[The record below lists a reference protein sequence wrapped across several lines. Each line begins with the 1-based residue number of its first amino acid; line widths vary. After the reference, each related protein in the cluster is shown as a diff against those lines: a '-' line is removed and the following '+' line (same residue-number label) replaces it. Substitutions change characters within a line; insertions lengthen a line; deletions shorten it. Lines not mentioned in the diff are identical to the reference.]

1 MNQEKGEII
10 LYQPDDNV
18 KLEVRLNEETV
29 WLNRQQ
35 MASLFQRD
43 VKTNRRT

>member
-18 KLEVRLNEETV
+18 KLEVRLNEI
-29 WLNRQQ
+29 
-35 MASLFQRD
+35 
-43 VKTNRRT
+43 TNLL